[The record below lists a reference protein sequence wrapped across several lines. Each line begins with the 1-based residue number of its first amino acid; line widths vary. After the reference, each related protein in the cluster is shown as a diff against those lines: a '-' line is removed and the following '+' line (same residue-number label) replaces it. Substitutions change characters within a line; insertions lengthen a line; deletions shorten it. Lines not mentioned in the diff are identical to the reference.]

1 MVQETGEDK
10 KMVERQTILVVD
22 DIELNRAILVEVFK
36 DKYNTLEAKDGEQA
50 LQLLVQYGNEIGAV
64 LLDLWMPVMNGF
76 MLLDEMKIRGMLEK
90 IPVFLITAEDS
101 MEALRRGYE
110 MGVVDVIGKP
120 FLPEMIGRRIDNII
134 ELYKKREYL
143 NHVVEIQEEAL
154 KEQAK
159 KIQKLNSSIIDTLST
174 AIEFRHCESGEHVQR
189 IRKLT
194 GIFLNKIN
202 HDYAEYSIPEEEIS
216 LIQDAAVMHD
226 VGKIAISDQ
235 ILNKPGRLTKEE
247 FEIMKTHTIRG
258 CELLD
263 SIPEIRNSEIY
274 KYAYDIC
281 RHHHERWDGKGY
293 PDGLKGNEI
302 SIWGQIVS
310 IADVYDALVS
320 KRVYKE
326 AYGEDTAIQMI
337 LNGECGQFNPILLEC
352 LLQLKD
358 EIASMYHEDTS
369 VKKNEDE

>member
-202 HDYAEYSIPEEEIS
+202 HDYPEYSIPEEEIL

-235 ILNKPGRLTKEE
+235 ILNKPGKLTKEE

-281 RHHHERWDGKGY
+281 RHHHERWDGRGY

-337 LNGECGQFNPILLEC
+337 LNGECGQFNPILLDC

-369 VKKNEDE
+369 IKKSEDE

>member
-1 MVQETGEDK
+1 
-10 KMVERQTILVVD
+10 MVERQTILVVD

-36 DKYNTLEAKDGEQA
+36 DKYNMLEAKDGEQA

-76 MLLDEMKIRGMLEK
+76 MLLDEMKTRGMLEK

-101 MEALRRGYE
+101 MEALKRGYE

-120 FLPEMIGRRIDNII
+120 FMPEMIGRRIDNII

-174 AIEFRHCESGEHVQR
+174 AIEFRDCESGEHVQR

-202 HDYAEYSIPEEEIS
+202 HDYQEYSIPEEEIL
-216 LIQDAAVMHD
+216 LIQNAAVMHD

-281 RHHHERWDGKGY
+281 RHHHERWDGRGY

-302 SIWGQIVS
+302 SIWGQIVA

-337 LNGECGQFNPILLEC
+337 LNGECGQFNPILLDC

-369 VKKNEDE
+369 IKKNEDE

>member
-1 MVQETGEDK
+1 MVQGTGEDK
-10 KMVERQTILVVD
+10 QMVERQTILVVD

-36 DKYNTLEAKDGEQA
+36 NKYNTLEAEDGEQA

-76 MLLDEMKIRGMLEK
+76 MLLDEMKTRGMLEK

-101 MEALRRGYE
+101 MEALKRGYE

-120 FLPEMIGRRIDNII
+120 FMPEMIGRRIDNII

-174 AIEFRHCESGEHVQR
+174 AIEFRDCESGEHVQR

-202 HDYAEYSIPEEEIS
+202 HDYQEYSIPEEEIL
-216 LIQDAAVMHD
+216 LIQNAAVMHD

-235 ILNKPGRLTKEE
+235 ILNKPGKLTKEE

-281 RHHHERWDGKGY
+281 RHHHERWDGRGY

-302 SIWGQIVS
+302 SIWGQIVA

-337 LNGECGQFNPILLEC
+337 LNGECGQFNPILLDC

-369 VKKNEDE
+369 IKKSEDE

>member
-202 HDYAEYSIPEEEIS
+202 HDYAEYSIPEEEIL

-235 ILNKPGRLTKEE
+235 ILNKPGKLTKEE

-369 VKKNEDE
+369 IKKNEDE